1 MKNATTA
8 SIVIALAALVSGQ
21 AMAADGSAAMRSGA
35 DVVEPAT
42 GLKMGDLFPALY
54 GKTSTKTRA
63 EVSAQ
68 VAQATSNGGDVIE
81 PSTGLK
87 LSALNPAA
95 YATQTVASIGTR
107 AQVRAEAVQAMSVHS
122 AGDVVE
128 PTTGI
133 KLNVLFASRY
143 NGKSYN

>member
-21 AMAADGSAAMRSGA
+21 AMAADSSAVRSDA
-35 DVVEPAT
+35 NVIEPAT

-54 GKTSTKTRA
+54 GNTSTKTRA

-68 VAQATSNGGDVIE
+68 VAQATSNSGDVIE

-95 YATQTVASIGTR
+95 YATQTVASVGTR
-107 AQVRAEAVQAMSVHS
+107 AQVRAEAVQALRAQN

-128 PTTGI
+128 PATGI
-133 KLNVLFASRY
+133 KLNALFASRY

>member
-21 AMAADGSAAMRSGA
+21 AMAADGSAALRSGA

-68 VAQATSNGGDVIE
+68 AAQATSNGGDVIE
-81 PSTGLK
+81 PSTGLT

-107 AQVRAEAVQAMSVHS
+107 AQVRAEAVQARNAHT
-122 AGDVVE
+122 AGDVIE
-128 PTTGI
+128 PATGQ
-133 KLNVLFASRY
+133 KLNALFATRY
-143 NGKSYN
+143 NGKAYN